1 MFAPDAY
8 HLARV
13 QFAFTVGFHIIFPA
27 FSIGLATYL
36 AVLEGAWLKTGRRVY
51 LDVYQYWLKIFALV
65 FGVGV
70 VSGLVMSYEFGTNW
84 SAFSYK
90 TGPILGPLLGYETLT
105 AFFLEAG
112 FLGVMLFGIKRVG
125 KDLHFAATCLVA
137 IGTHVSAAWIL
148 ASNSWMQTPAGY
160 RMVDGRFFPES
171 WLHIIFNPSYPYRFV
186 HMMLAAY
193 LSVALVVGA
202 VGAFHL
208 LRDRANPGA
217 RLMFS
222 MAMWMV
228 LCAAPLQIAAGDIQ
242 GDNTLQYQPQKVAA
256 MEGDWRHGEPGSGEP
271 LILFALPD
279 QDSQSNRFEIAIPHI
294 GSLYLTHSWTG
305 TIKPLSAFPRENI
318 PYVPVVFYAFRIMVG
333 LGMAMLGLGVLG
345 GLLRRRGRI
354 FGARWFQRIAIAMGP
369 AGFGAILA
377 GWTVTEA
384 GRQPWTVYGLLRT
397 VQSVSPI
404 GTPGVALS
412 LGAFAVVYFIV
423 FGASMLFLLRLMA
436 KPPEIGEPGV
446 PSRPQRSAGITPGPA
461 GAVDEQPSPAE

>member
-318 PYVPVVFYAFRIMVG
+318 PYVPVVFYVPHHGRARDGDAGTWRAGWAAAPARPHLRSALVPAHRDRDGAGRIRRHPCRMDG
-333 LGMAMLGLGVLG
+333 DG
-345 GLLRRRGRI
+345 GGAPALDRLRPAAHGAERLADRHARGRTLARRVRGRL
-354 FGARWFQRIAIAMGP
+354 FHRVRRLHAVSAALDGQTAGDRGARCPIPP
-369 AGFGAILA
+369 AA
-377 GWTVTEA
+377 
-384 GRQPWTVYGLLRT
+384 
-397 VQSVSPI
+397 
-404 GTPGVALS
+404 
-412 LGAFAVVYFIV
+412 
-423 FGASMLFLLRLMA
+423 
-436 KPPEIGEPGV
+436 
-446 PSRPQRSAGITPGPA
+446 
-461 GAVDEQPSPAE
+461 

>member
-1 MFAPDAY
+1 MFALDAY

-13 QFAFTVGFHIIFPA
+13 QFAFTVGFHIVFPA

-36 AVLEGAWLKTGRRVY
+36 VVLEGLWLRTGRRVY
-51 LDVYQYWLKIFALV
+51 LDVYQYWLKVFALV

-125 KDLHFAATCLVA
+125 KDLHFAATSLVA
-137 IGTHVSAAWIL
+137 IGTHISAAWIL

-160 RMVDGRFFPES
+160 KIVDGRFFPES
-171 WLHIIFNPSYPYRFV
+171 WLHVIFNPSFPYRFV

-208 LRDRANPGA
+208 LRDRTNPGA

-228 LCAAPLQIAAGDIQ
+228 LFAAPAQIAAGDIQ

-256 MEGDWRHGEPGSGEP
+256 MEGDWHHGEPGSGEP

-279 QDSQSNRFEIAIPHI
+279 QDSQSNRYEVAIPHI
-294 GSLYLTHSWTG
+294 GSLYLTHSWSG
-305 TIKPLSAFPRENI
+305 TIKPLSAFPREDI

-333 LGMAMLGLGVLG
+333 LGMSMLGLGVLG
-345 GLLRRRGRI
+345 LLLRRRGRI
-354 FGARWFQRIAIAMGP
+354 FETRWFQRIAVAMGP
-369 AGFGAILA
+369 AGFFAILA

-384 GRQPWTVYGLLRT
+384 GRQPYTVFGLLRT

-412 LGAFAVVYFIV
+412 LGAFAIVYLIV

-436 KPPEIGEPGV
+436 KPPEIGEPGI

>member
-1 MFAPDAY
+1 MFPLDAY

-36 AVLEGAWLKTGRRVY
+36 AVLEGAWLKTGSRVY

-70 VSGLVMSYEFGTNW
+70 VSGLVMSYEFGTHW

-125 KDLHFAATCLVA
+125 RDLHFAVTCLVA

-148 ASNSWMQTPAGY
+148 ASNSSMQTPAGY

-256 MEGDWRHGEPGSGEP
+256 MEGD
-271 LILFALPD
+271 
-279 QDSQSNRFEIAIPHI
+279 
-294 GSLYLTHSWTG
+294 
-305 TIKPLSAFPRENI
+305 
-318 PYVPVVFYAFRIMVG
+318 
-333 LGMAMLGLGVLG
+333 
-345 GLLRRRGRI
+345 
-354 FGARWFQRIAIAMGP
+354 
-369 AGFGAILA
+369 
-377 GWTVTEA
+377 
-384 GRQPWTVYGLLRT
+384 
-397 VQSVSPI
+397 
-404 GTPGVALS
+404 
-412 LGAFAVVYFIV
+412 
-423 FGASMLFLLRLMA
+423 
-436 KPPEIGEPGV
+436 
-446 PSRPQRSAGITPGPA
+446 
-461 GAVDEQPSPAE
+461 